1 MVNGGKVGKPRQMAP
16 GPEEPEELHQRANG
30 REEAEEVHLR
40 ANGREEQECN
50 GSEFGEPSSDS
61 GHPYGCIRLRTRI
74 LPKLRFGRR
83 LSKETREMID
93 IGKTPVKSVSR
104 NMVEAPTRCDA
115 PPV

>member
-1 MVNGGKVGKPRQMAP
+1 MGEENPTPNGLLPPKDTEVGGGGGSHEDA
-16 GPEEPEELHQRANG
+16 
-30 REEAEEVHLR
+30 
-40 ANGREEQECN
+40 ECN

-61 GHPYGCIRLRTRI
+61 GHPYGCIRLKTRI

-104 NMVEAPTRCDA
+104 DMVEGAARCDGQTTNNQSQ
-115 PPV
+115 